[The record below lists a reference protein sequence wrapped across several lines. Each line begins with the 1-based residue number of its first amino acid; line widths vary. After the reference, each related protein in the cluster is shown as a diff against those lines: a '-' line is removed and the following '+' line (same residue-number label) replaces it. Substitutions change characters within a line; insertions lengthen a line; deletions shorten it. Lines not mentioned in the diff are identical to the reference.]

1 MLPALAVEM
10 LFGNGHDNYG
20 FYHTT
25 PDSQWFRSS
34 SLNPPTLRPFPTG
47 DQYEPY
53 LPCATYSGGQA
64 SNPGYYGQGQSG
76 SGCGLVPYKN
86 FNDNYVFQD
95 DLTKALSAMT
105 GLGGNASKNTRP

>member
-1 MLPALAVEM
+1 MVNEM

-25 PDSQWFRSS
+25 PDSQWFRSG

-47 DQYEPY
+47 PQYENY
-53 LPCATYSGGQA
+53 LPCATFSGGAA
-64 SNPGYYGQGQSG
+64 SIQGTGLPGGQQSPVPDVQ
-76 SGCGLVPYKN
+76 LTPYKN

-95 DLTKALSAMT
+95 DLTKIVGS
-105 GLGGNASKNTRP
+105 PQH